1 MVKKKKKRL
10 NIKRTLFFL
19 LFLYIIGFSI
29 YWIYKRP
36 INHIEISGN
45 NLIKDIDIITAANLK
60 DYPSIFKYSS
70 RTIEKRIKELSLVDS
85 VDVKKTFDF
94 TIKITIKENKV
105 LFYYKNKDKI
115 VLGNGD
121 IINNKLDKL
130 YGIPVFINE
139 ADNKVFKEFIKN
151 FNKIN
156 ENIIS
161 EMNTIEYYPDYNND
175 NEIIDGKNFKIVMN
189 DGNTIITSSDSCNV
203 INKYNEVYA
212 SLNGKQGT
220 LYLDKRSN
228 TDSNLIFMPYEG

>member
-115 VLGNGD
+115 
-121 IINNKLDKL
+121 
-130 YGIPVFINE
+130 E
-139 ADNKVFKEFIKN
+139 
-151 FNKIN
+151 
-156 ENIIS
+156 
-161 EMNTIEYYPDYNND
+161 
-175 NEIIDGKNFKIVMN
+175 
-189 DGNTIITSSDSCNV
+189 
-203 INKYNEVYA
+203 
-212 SLNGKQGT
+212 
-220 LYLDKRSN
+220 
-228 TDSNLIFMPYEG
+228 